1 AGRGSRAAVGTL
13 AVRNRLMVSDLVSY
27 TYGDDT
33 EAGRRADPSTARTR
47 RTRGCVDAGCSRS
60 GRRRVHRA
68 AQPPRSHRQGARRR
82 VASICRSVAAA
93 RRMIYLNLEELLH
106 IASRTLGE
114 YKVRDYG
121 LLNAALARP
130 QTYVFGY
137 DAYPTL
143 AEKAA
148 ALLY

>member
-1 AGRGSRAAVGTL
+1 
-13 AVRNRLMVSDLVSY
+13 
-27 TYGDDT
+27 
-33 EAGRRADPSTARTR
+33 
-47 RTRGCVDAGCSRS
+47 
-60 GRRRVHRA
+60 
-68 AQPPRSHRQGARRR
+68 
-82 VASICRSVAAA
+82 
-93 RRMIYLNLEELLH
+93 MIYLNLEELLH

-148 ALLY
+148 ALLYSLTMNHALIDGNKRLALAAVLAFCGVNGHRLTLTNEEAYQLVMAVANGDLELPEIIAVLRSGGLA